1 MIELQRQV
9 DEFIMKGYIRES
21 MNPYDVTVL
30 LVPKKDGSWRMCV
43 DYRAVNNI
51 IIKYKHLIS
60 RFDDTLDELYR
71 ACIISKIDLKM
82 GNIRLG

>member
-30 LVPKKDGSWRMCV
+30 LVPL
-43 DYRAVNNI
+43 

-71 ACIISKIDLKM
+71 ACIFSKIDLKM